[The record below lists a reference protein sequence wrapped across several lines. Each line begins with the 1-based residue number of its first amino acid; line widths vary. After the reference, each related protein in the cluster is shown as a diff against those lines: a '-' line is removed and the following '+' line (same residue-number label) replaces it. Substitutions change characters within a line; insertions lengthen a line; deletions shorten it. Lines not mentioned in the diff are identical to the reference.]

1 MFTDSQISQLIGA
14 DKDPFVF
21 TLPSDFVDNPDSFA
35 TTGNPELD
43 ELIEQLCDNGDLSP
57 KFSVSLAGR
66 KDFSPALV
74 NFLRDIFKPL
84 PDKGDFIPD
93 ELTSDDKALLELIPR
108 RSWQSIASRDTYKDI
123 LRRYVDNSTKGSK
136 SKNSNV

>member
-1 MFTDSQISQLIGA
+1 MYTESQISQLIGT
-14 DKDPFVF
+14 DKEPFVF
-21 TLPSDFVDNPDSFA
+21 SLPKDFVDCPESFA

-43 ELIEQLCDNGDLSP
+43 DLLEKLCNNGDLPPSFP
-57 KFSVSLAGR
+57 VSLAGR

-84 PDKGDFIPD
+84 PDRGDYIPD

-108 RSWQSIASRDTYKDI
+108 RSWQSISSRNTYREV
-123 LRRYVDNSTKGSK
+123 LQEYVDKYNKIKKKG
-136 SKNSNV
+136 